1 MRIGID
7 ARIWGSSS
15 RGVGRYVQNLVEN
28 LEKVD
33 HKNHYF
39 IFLRENGFK
48 SYQPKNKNFHKVL
61 ADVTWYGAKEQV
73 MMPGIFSAS
82 NLDLLHVPHF
92 NVPLLYQGKMVVTIH
107 DLTMLKFGG
116 KETSTLPA
124 PIFYAKRAGL
134 RLVTESAA
142 RRSAAVI
149 ALSQFVKDD
158 VVKTFAIPAK
168 KISVT
173 YEAGILAGKGR
184 ADREREI
191 ENVLGKYRITKPYF
205 LYVGAFYPH
214 KNVDRLIE
222 AVKILNEQLLRKP
235 ARLRQGYGGQAQLV
249 LAGGKD
255 VFLERVVRKALEG
268 GALRY
273 ISLTDHVTDADLIDL
288 YLEAE
293 AYVQPSLSE
302 GFGLQTVEA
311 MALGVPVVQSN
322 ASCLPEIGGKA
333 ALYFDPYDP
342 KDMAEKMAKILGNKA
357 LKQKLSKA
365 GLERAKEFSWEKMAK
380 ETLKVY
386 EKASR

>member
-15 RGVGRYVQNLVEN
+15 RGVGRYIQNLVEN

-33 HKNHYF
+33 RKNHYF

-61 ADVTWYGAKEQV
+61 ADVPWYGAKEQV

-116 KETSTLPA
+116 RETSTLPA

-149 ALSQFVKDD
+149 VLSQFVKDD
-158 VVKTFAIPAK
+158 VAKTFGITAK
-168 KISVT
+168 KIFVT

-191 ENVLGKYRITKPYF
+191 ENVLEKYRITKPYF

-214 KNVDRLIE
+214 KNVDRLTE
-222 AVKILNEQLLRKP
+222 AIKILNEKLKKP
-235 ARLRQGYGGQAQLV
+235 AQLV

-255 VFLERVVRKALEG
+255 VFLERIVRKALEG

-322 ASCLPEIGGKA
+322 ASCLPEIGGDA
-333 ALYFDPYDP
+333 ALYFDPYNPRDI
-342 KDMAEKMAKILGNKA
+342 AEKLSQVLGKPA
-357 LKQKLSKA
+357 VRQKLIEKGRA
-365 GLERAKEFSWEKMAK
+365 RAKEFSWEKMAR
-380 ETLKVY
+380 ETLEVY
-386 EKASR
+386 RKAAK

>member
-15 RGVGRYVQNLVEN
+15 RGVGRYIQNLVEN

-33 HKNHYF
+33 RKNHYF

-61 ADVTWYGAKEQV
+61 ADVPWYGAKEQV

-116 KETSTLPA
+116 RETSTLPA

-149 ALSQFVKDD
+149 VLSQFVKVD
-158 VVKTFAIPAK
+158 VAKTFGITAK
-168 KISVT
+168 KIFVT

-191 ENVLGKYRITKPYF
+191 ENVLEKYRITKPYF

-214 KNVDRLIE
+214 KNVDRLTE
-222 AVKILNEQLLRKP
+222 AIKILNEKLKKP
-235 ARLRQGYGGQAQLV
+235 AQLV

-255 VFLERVVRKALEG
+255 VFLERIVRKALEG

-322 ASCLPEIGGKA
+322 ASCLPEIGGDA
-333 ALYFDPYDP
+333 ALYFDPYNPRDI
-342 KDMAEKMAKILGNKA
+342 AEKLSQVLGKPA
-357 LKQKLSKA
+357 VRQKLIEKGRA
-365 GLERAKEFSWEKMAK
+365 RAKEFSWEKMAR
-380 ETLKVY
+380 ETLEVY
-386 EKASR
+386 RKAAK

>member
-15 RGVGRYVQNLVEN
+15 RGVGRYIQNLVEN

-33 HKNHYF
+33 RKNHYF
-39 IFLRENGFK
+39 IFLREPGFN

-61 ADVTWYGAKEQV
+61 ADVPWYGAKEQV

-116 KETSTLPA
+116 RETSTLPA

-149 ALSQFVKDD
+149 VLSQFVKDD
-158 VVKTFAIPAK
+158 VAKTFGITAK
-168 KISVT
+168 KIFVT

-191 ENVLGKYRITKPYF
+191 ENVLEKYRITKPYF

-214 KNVDRLIE
+214 KNVDRLTE
-222 AVKILNEQLLRKP
+222 AIKILNEKLKKP
-235 ARLRQGYGGQAQLV
+235 AQLV

-255 VFLERVVRKALEG
+255 VFLERIVRKALEG

-322 ASCLPEIGGKA
+322 ASCLPEIGGDA
-333 ALYFDPYDP
+333 ALYFDPYNPRDI
-342 KDMAEKMAKILGNKA
+342 AEKLSQVLGKPA
-357 LKQKLSKA
+357 VRQKLIEKGRA
-365 GLERAKEFSWEKMAK
+365 RAKEFSWEKMAR
-380 ETLKVY
+380 ETLEVY
-386 EKASR
+386 RKAAK

>member
-28 LEKVD
+28 LEKID
-33 HKNHYF
+33 LKNQYF
-39 IFLRENGFK
+39 IFLREPGFN

-116 KETSTLPA
+116 RETSTLPA
-124 PIFYAKRAGL
+124 PIFLIKRAGL
-134 RLVTESAA
+134 RFILQDAA
-142 RRSAAVI
+142 QRAAAVVTF
-149 ALSQFVKDD
+149 SQFVKDD
-158 VVKTFAIPAK
+158 IVKTFGIPAK

-214 KNVDRLIE
+214 KNVDRLVE
-222 AVKILNEQLLRKP
+222 AVKILNEKLKKP
-235 ARLRQGYGGQAQLV
+235 TQLV
-249 LAGGKD
+249 LAGRKD
-255 VFLERVVRKALEG
+255 AFLERVVRRALEA

-273 ISLTDHVTDADLIDL
+273 ISLTDHVTDADLVDL

-322 ASCLPEIGGKA
+322 ASCLPEIGGEA

-342 KDMAEKMAKILGNKA
+342 ADMAQKLSKVLGNKA
-357 LKQKLSKA
+357 AKQKLINK
-365 GLERAKEFSWEKMAK
+365 GLSRAKEFSWERMAK

-386 EKASR
+386 EKVLR

>member
-7 ARIWGSSS
+7 ARIWGPSS

-28 LEKVD
+28 LEKAD
-33 HKNHYF
+33 LTNQYF
-39 IFLRENGFK
+39 IFLREPGFN

-61 ADVTWYGAKEQV
+61 ADVTWYSAKEQA

-116 KETSTLPA
+116 RETSTLPA
-124 PIFYAKRAGL
+124 PIFLVKRAGL
-134 RLVTESAA
+134 RFILQDAA
-142 RRSAAVI
+142 QRAAAVI
-149 ALSQFVKDD
+149 TFSQFVKGDI
-158 VVKTFAIPAK
+158 VKTFGISAK

-191 ENVLGKYRITKPYF
+191 EDVLGKYRITKPYF
-205 LYVGAFYPH
+205 LYVGAFDPH
-214 KNVDRLIE
+214 KNVDRLVE
-222 AVKILNEQLLRKP
+222 AVKILNEKLNPSTKLRTIDP
-235 ARLRQGYGGQAQLV
+235 VQLV
-249 LAGGKD
+249 LAGRKD
-255 VFLERVVRKALEG
+255 AFLERVVRKALEV
-268 GALRY
+268 GALKY
-273 ISLTDHVTDADLIDL
+273 ISLTDHVTDADLVDL

-311 MALGVPVVQSN
+311 MLLGVPVLQSN
-322 ASCLPEIGGKA
+322 SSCLPEIGGEA
-333 ALYFDPYDP
+333 ALYFDPFSPQDI
-342 KDMAEKMAKILGNKA
+342 AEKLAKVLGNNP
-357 LKQKLSKA
+357 LKKKLVAA
-365 GLERAKEFSWEKMAK
+365 GLKRAKDFSWEKMAR

-386 EKASR
+386 EKVLR

>member
-7 ARIWGSSS
+7 ARIWGSPS
-15 RGVGRYVQNLVEN
+15 RGVGRYIQNLVEN
-28 LEKVD
+28 LEKID
-33 HKNHYF
+33 RKNQYF
-39 IFLRENGFK
+39 IFLREHGFN
-48 SYQPKNKNFHKVL
+48 SYQPENKNFHKVL

-92 NVPLLYQGKMVVTIH
+92 NVPFLYQGKMVVTIH

-116 KETSTLPA
+116 RETSTLPA
-124 PIFYAKRAGL
+124 PIFLIKRAGL
-134 RLVTESAA
+134 RFILQDAA
-142 RRSAAVI
+142 QRAAAVI
-149 ALSQFVKDD
+149 TFSQFVKDD
-158 VVKTFAIPAK
+158 IVKTFGIPAK

-184 ADREREI
+184 ADRERKVED
-191 ENVLGKYRITKPYF
+191 VLGKYRITKPYF

-214 KNVDRLIE
+214 KNVDRLVE
-222 AVKILNEQLLRKP
+222 AVKILNEKMKKPSQLI
-235 ARLRQGYGGQAQLV
+235 
-249 LAGGKD
+249 LAGRKD
-255 VFLERVVRKALEG
+255 AFLERVVRKALEV
-268 GALRY
+268 GALKY

-288 YLEAE
+288 YREAE

-322 ASCLPEIGGKA
+322 TSCLPEIGGEA
-333 ALYFDPYDP
+333 ALYFDPDDSRDIAD
-342 KDMAEKMAKILGNKA
+342 KLAKVLGNK
-357 LKQKLSKA
+357 KFRQ
-365 GLERAKEFSWEKMAK
+365 GLVKKGLARAKDFSWEKMAR

-386 EKASR
+386 ESVLR

>member
-28 LEKVD
+28 LEKID
-33 HKNHYF
+33 RKNQYF
-39 IFLRENGFK
+39 IFLREPGFN

-107 DLTMLKFGG
+107 DLTMLKFSGR
-116 KETSTLPA
+116 ETSTLPA
-124 PIFYAKRAGL
+124 PIFLIKRAGL
-134 RLVTESAA
+134 RFILQDAA
-142 RRSAAVI
+142 QRAAAVI
-149 ALSQFVKDD
+149 TFSRFVKDD
-158 VVKTFAIPAK
+158 IVKTFGIPAK

-191 ENVLGKYRITKPYF
+191 EDVLGKYRIAKPYF

-214 KNVDRLIE
+214 KNVDRLVE
-222 AVKILNEQLLRKP
+222 AVKILNEKLKKP
-235 ARLRQGYGGQAQLV
+235 AQLV
-249 LAGGKD
+249 LAGRKD
-255 VFLERVVRKALEG
+255 AFLERIVRRALEV

-273 ISLTDHVTDADLIDL
+273 ISLTDHVTDTDLVDL

-322 ASCLPEIGGKA
+322 ASCLPEIGGEA

-342 KDMAEKMAKILGNKA
+342 ADMAQKLSKVLGNKA
-357 LKQKLSKA
+357 AKQKLINK
-365 GLERAKEFSWEKMAK
+365 GLSRAKEFSWERMAK

-386 EKASR
+386 EKVLR

>member
-1 MRIGID
+1 M
-7 ARIWGSSS
+7 
-15 RGVGRYVQNLVEN
+15 VEN

-33 HKNHYF
+33 LKNQYF
-39 IFLRENGFK
+39 IFLREPGFN

-61 ADVTWYGAKEQV
+61 ADVTWYGVKEQV

-116 KETSTLPA
+116 RETSTLPA
-124 PIFYAKRAGL
+124 PIFLIKRAGL
-134 RLVTESAA
+134 RFILQDAA
-142 RRSAAVI
+142 QRAAAVVTF
-149 ALSQFVKDD
+149 SQFVKDD
-158 VVKTFAIPAK
+158 IVKTFGIPAK

-214 KNVDRLIE
+214 KNVDRLVE
-222 AVKILNEQLLRKP
+222 AVKILNEKLKKP
-235 ARLRQGYGGQAQLV
+235 TQLV
-249 LAGGKD
+249 LAGRKD
-255 VFLERVVRKALEG
+255 AFLERVVRRALEA

-273 ISLTDHVTDADLIDL
+273 ISLTDHVTDADLVDL

-311 MALGVPVVQSN
+311 MALGVPVLQSN
-322 ASCLPEIGGKA
+322 SSCLPEIGGEA
-333 ALYFDPYDP
+333 ALYFDPYDTA
-342 KDMAEKMAKILGNKA
+342 DMAQKLSKVLGNKA
-357 LKQKLSKA
+357 AKQKLINK
-365 GLERAKEFSWEKMAK
+365 GLSRAKEFSWERMAK

-386 EKASR
+386 EKVLR

>member
-7 ARIWGSSS
+7 ARIWGSYG
-15 RGVGRYVQNLVEN
+15 RGVGRYIQNLVEN
-28 LEKVD
+28 LERVD
-33 HKNHYF
+33 RKNHYF
-39 IFLRENGFK
+39 IFLREKGFN

-61 ADVTWYGAKEQV
+61 ADVPWYGAQEQV
-73 MMPGIFSAS
+73 VMPGIFSAS

-92 NVPLLYQGKMVVTIH
+92 NAPLLYRGKMVVTIH

-116 KETSTLPA
+116 RETSTLPA
-124 PIFYAKRAGL
+124 PLFFAKRAGL

-149 ALSQFVKDD
+149 VLSRFVKDD
-158 VVKTFAIPAK
+158 VAKTFGISPK
-168 KISVT
+168 NISVT
-173 YEAGILAGKGR
+173 YEAGILEGKGR

-191 ENVLGKYRITKPYF
+191 ENVLEKYRITKPYF

-214 KNVDRLIE
+214 KNVDRLVE
-222 AVKILNEQLLRKP
+222 AVKILNEKLKKP
-235 ARLRQGYGGQAQLV
+235 AQLV

-255 VFLERVVRKALEG
+255 AFLEKVVRKALEV

-273 ISLTDHVTDADLIDL
+273 ISLTDHVTDADLVDL

-322 ASCLPEIGGKA
+322 ASCLPEIAGEA

-342 KDMAEKMAKILGNKA
+342 QDMAQKLSQILGNE
-357 LKQKLSKA
+357 KLRNKLVKKGS
-365 GLERAKEFSWEKMAK
+365 ERAKTFSWEQMAR

-386 EKASR
+386 EKC

>member
-28 LEKVD
+28 LENVD
-33 HKNHYF
+33 RKNQYF
-39 IFLRENGFK
+39 IFLREPGFN

-61 ADVTWYGAKEQV
+61 ADVTWYGVKEQV

-116 KETSTLPA
+116 RETSTLSA
-124 PIFYAKRAGL
+124 PIFLIKRAGL
-134 RLVTESAA
+134 RFILQDAA
-142 RRSAAVI
+142 QRAAAVVTF
-149 ALSQFVKDD
+149 SQFVKDD
-158 VVKTFAIPAK
+158 IVKTFGIPAK
-168 KISVT
+168 KIFVT

-214 KNVDRLIE
+214 KNVDRLVE
-222 AVKILNEQLLRKP
+222 AVKILNEKLKKP
-235 ARLRQGYGGQAQLV
+235 TQLV
-249 LAGGKD
+249 LAGRKD
-255 VFLERVVRKALEG
+255 DFLERVVRRALG
-268 GALRY
+268 AGALRY
-273 ISLTDHVTDADLIDL
+273 ISLTDHVTDADLVDL
-288 YLEAE
+288 YREAE

-311 MALGVPVVQSN
+311 MELGVPVVQAN

-333 ALYFDPYDP
+333 ALYFDPLSPQDI
-342 KDMAEKMAKILGNKA
+342 AEKLAKVLGNNP
-357 LKQKLSKA
+357 LKKKLVAA
-365 GLERAKEFSWEKMAK
+365 GLKRAKDFSWEKMAR

-386 EKASR
+386 EKVLR

>member
-1 MRIGID
+1 MRMGID

-28 LEKVD
+28 LEKAD
-33 HKNHYF
+33 LKNQYF
-39 IFLRENGFK
+39 IFLREPGFN
-48 SYQPKNKNFHKVL
+48 SYQPKNNNFHKVL

-116 KETSTLPA
+116 RETSTLSA
-124 PIFYAKRAGL
+124 PIFLVKRAGL
-134 RLVTESAA
+134 RFILQDAA
-142 RRSAAVI
+142 QRAAAVVTF
-149 ALSQFVKDD
+149 SQFVKDD
-158 VVKTFAIPAK
+158 IVKTFGIPAK

-184 ADREREI
+184 GDREREI

-222 AVKILNEQLLRKP
+222 AVKILNEKLRK
-235 ARLRQGYGGQAQLV
+235 QAQLV
-249 LAGGKD
+249 LAGRKD
-255 VFLERVVRKALEG
+255 AFLERVVRKALEVG
-268 GALRY
+268 GLKY

-288 YLEAE
+288 YREAE

-322 ASCLPEIGGKA
+322 TSCLPEIGGEA
-333 ALYFDPYDP
+333 ALYFDPFSPQDI
-342 KDMAEKMAKILGNKA
+342 AEKLAKVLGNNP
-357 LKQKLSKA
+357 LKKKLVAA
-365 GLERAKEFSWEKMAK
+365 GFEKAKEFFWGEKAR
-380 ETLKVY
+380 ETLDVYRKV
-386 EKASR
+386 AI

>member
-33 HKNHYF
+33 RPSTGSGQAKNQYL
-39 IFLRENGFK
+39 IFLREPGFN

-61 ADVTWYGAKEQV
+61 ADVTWYGVKEQV

-92 NVPLLYQGKMVVTIH
+92 NVPLLYQGKMVVTIY

-116 KETSTLPA
+116 RETSTLPA
-124 PIFYAKRAGL
+124 PIFLIKRAGL
-134 RLVTESAA
+134 RFILQDAA
-142 RRSAAVI
+142 QRAAAVI
-149 ALSQFVKDD
+149 TFSQFVKDD
-158 VVKTFAIPAK
+158 IVKTFGIPAK

-184 ADREREI
+184 ADRERKI
-191 ENVLGKYRITKPYF
+191 EDVLGKYRITKPYF

-214 KNVDRLIE
+214 KNVDRLVE
-222 AVKILNEQLLRKP
+222 AVKILNEKMKKPSQLI
-235 ARLRQGYGGQAQLV
+235 
-249 LAGGKD
+249 LAGRKD
-255 VFLERVVRKALEG
+255 AFLERVVRKALEV
-268 GALRY
+268 GALKY

-288 YLEAE
+288 YREAE

-322 ASCLPEIGGKA
+322 TSCLPEIGGEA
-333 ALYFDPYDP
+333 ALYFDPDDSRDIAD
-342 KDMAEKMAKILGNKA
+342 KLAKLLGNK
-357 LKQKLSKA
+357 KFRQ
-365 GLERAKEFSWEKMAK
+365 GLVKKGLARAKEFSWEKMAR

-386 EKASR
+386 ESVLR

>member
-33 HKNHYF
+33 RKNQYF
-39 IFLRENGFK
+39 IFLREHGFNT
-48 SYQPKNKNFHKVL
+48 YQPKNKNFHKVL

-116 KETSTLPA
+116 RETPTLSA
-124 PIFYAKRAGL
+124 PIFLVKRAGL
-134 RLVTESAA
+134 RFILQDAA
-142 RRSAAVI
+142 QRAAAVI
-149 ALSQFVKDD
+149 TFSQFVKDD
-158 VVKTFAIPAK
+158 IMKTFGIPAK
-168 KISVT
+168 KIFVT

-184 ADREREI
+184 ADREREV
-191 ENVLGKYRITKPYF
+191 EDVLEKYRITKPYF

-222 AVKILNEQLLRKP
+222 AVKILNEKMKKPSQLI
-235 ARLRQGYGGQAQLV
+235 
-249 LAGGKD
+249 LAGRKD
-255 VFLERVVRKALEG
+255 AFLERVVRKALEV
-268 GALRY
+268 GALKY

-288 YLEAE
+288 YREAE

-311 MALGVPVVQSN
+311 MELGVPVVQAN
-322 ASCLPEIGGKA
+322 ASCLPEIGGEA
-333 ALYFDPYDP
+333 ALYFDPFSPQDI
-342 KDMAEKMAKILGNKA
+342 AEKLAKVLGNNP
-357 LKQKLSKA
+357 LKKKLVAA
-365 GLERAKEFSWEKMAK
+365 GLKRAKDFSWEKMAR

-386 EKASR
+386 EKVL

>member
-15 RGVGRYVQNLVEN
+15 RGVGRHVQNLVEN
-28 LEKVD
+28 LEKID
-33 HKNHYF
+33 RKNQYF
-39 IFLRENGFK
+39 IFLREPGFN

-73 MMPGIFSAS
+73 IMPGIFSAS

-116 KETSTLPA
+116 RETSTLPA
-124 PIFYAKRAGL
+124 PIFLVKRAGL
-134 RLVTESAA
+134 RFILQDAA
-142 RRSAAVI
+142 QRAAAVI
-149 ALSQFVKDD
+149 TFSQFVKDD
-158 VVKTFAIPAK
+158 IAKTFGIPAK

-184 ADREREI
+184 ADREREV
-191 ENVLGKYRITKPYF
+191 EDVLGKYRITKPYF

-222 AVKILNEQLLRKP
+222 AVKILNEKLKKP
-235 ARLRQGYGGQAQLV
+235 TQLV
-249 LAGGKD
+249 LAGRKD
-255 VFLERVVRKALEG
+255 AFLERVVRKALEV
-268 GALRY
+268 GALKY

-288 YLEAE
+288 YREAE

-322 ASCLPEIGGKA
+322 TSCLPEIGGEA
-333 ALYFDPYDP
+333 ALYFDPDDSRDIAD
-342 KDMAEKMAKILGNKA
+342 KLAKLLAN
-357 LKQKLSKA
+357 QKFRQ
-365 GLERAKEFSWEKMAK
+365 GLVKKGLARAKEFSWEKMAR

-386 EKASR
+386 ESVLR